1 MNRNDNYIIIMAGGV
16 GSRFWPYSRKNF
28 PKQFHDVLG
37 IGKSLLQV
45 TVERFEDVCPKENIF
60 IVTNEDYYDLV
71 RDQLPFCTDDQIL
84 LEPVG
89 KNTAPCIAYAA
100 YKIASKNPDAK
111 LVVCPSDHII
121 LKEDTYIK
129 IVKKAL
135 KEIDH
140 QDGLITLGIRPTRPD
155 TGYGYINFEQSDTL
169 TKKVIEFKEKPNIE
183 IAKTYL
189 QEGNYVWN
197 AGIFV
202 WSAFQIIESFKKYV
216 PEIDALF
223 SNGAYYS
230 KDEKA
235 FIAKIYP
242 NCPAISIDYAIL
254 ENAHNVEV
262 ILSDIGWSD
271 LGTWKSLYEIQ
282 SKDSDQNVIDGNIVA
297 YETYNCIIKTPKDKL
312 VVVQGL
318 ENYII
323 AEYDNVLMVC
333 SKDKEQMVKT
343 FVEDLKKKKE
353 DSFY

>member
-1 MNRNDNYIIIMAGGV
+1 MAGGV

-45 TVERFEDVCPKENIF
+45 TVERFEDVCPPENIF

-71 RDQLPFCTDDQIL
+71 REQLPFCTDDQIL

-100 YKIASKNPDAK
+100 YKIASKNPNAK

-121 LKEDTYIK
+121 LKEDTYLK

-135 KEIDH
+135 KEIDK
-140 QDGLITLGIRPTRPD
+140 QDALITLGIKPTRPD
-155 TGYGYINFEQSDTL
+155 TGYGYINFKQSDQL
-169 TKKVIEFKEKPNIE
+169 TKKVIEFKEKPSLE
-183 IAKTYL
+183 TAKTYL
-189 QEGNYVWN
+189 KEGTYVWN

-202 WSAFQIIESFKKYV
+202 WSAHQIIKSFKKYV

-223 SNGAYYS
+223 SKGSYYS

-235 FIAKIYP
+235 FIAHIYP
-242 NCPAISIDYAIL
+242 SCPAISIDYAIL
-254 ENAHNVEV
+254 ENASNVEV

-333 SKDKEQMVKT
+333 SKSKEQMVKT

>member
-1 MNRNDNYIIIMAGGV
+1 MAGGV

-45 TVERFEDVCPKENIF
+45 TVERFEDVCPPENIF

-71 RDQLPFCTDDQIL
+71 REQLPFCTDDQIL

-121 LKEDTYIK
+121 LKEDTYLK

-135 KEIDH
+135 KEIDK
-140 QDGLITLGIRPTRPD
+140 QDALITLGIKPTRPD
-155 TGYGYINFEQSDTL
+155 TGYGYINFKQSDQL
-169 TKKVIEFKEKPNIE
+169 TKKVIEFKEKPSLE
-183 IAKTYL
+183 TAKTYL
-189 QEGNYVWN
+189 KEGTYVWN

-202 WSAFQIIESFKKYV
+202 WSAHQIIKSFKKYV

-223 SNGAYYS
+223 SKGSYYS

-235 FIAKIYP
+235 FIAHIYP
-242 NCPAISIDYAIL
+242 SCPAISIDYAIL
-254 ENAHNVEV
+254 ENASNVEV

-333 SKDKEQMVKT
+333 SKSKEQMVKT

>member
-1 MNRNDNYIIIMAGGV
+1 MAGGV

-45 TVERFEDVCPKENIF
+45 TVERFEDVCPPENIF

-71 RDQLPFCTDDQIL
+71 REQLPFCTDDQIL

-121 LKEDTYIK
+121 LKEDTYLK

-135 KEIDH
+135 KEIEK
-140 QDGLITLGIRPTRPD
+140 QDALITLGIKPTRPD
-155 TGYGYINFEQSDTL
+155 TGYGYINFKQSDQL
-169 TKKVIEFKEKPNIE
+169 TKKVIEFKEKPSLE
-183 IAKTYL
+183 TAKTYL
-189 QEGNYVWN
+189 KEGTYVWN

-202 WSAFQIIESFKKYV
+202 WSAHQIIKSFKKYV

-223 SNGAYYS
+223 SKGSYYS

-235 FIAKIYP
+235 FIAHIYP
-242 NCPAISIDYAIL
+242 SCPAISIDYAIL
-254 ENAHNVEV
+254 ENASNVEV

-333 SKDKEQMVKT
+333 SKSKEQMVKT

>member
-1 MNRNDNYIIIMAGGV
+1 MAGGV

-45 TVERFEDVCPKENIF
+45 TVERFEDVCPPENIF

-71 RDQLPFCTDDQIL
+71 REQLPFCTDDQIL

-121 LKEDTYIK
+121 LKEDTYLK

-135 KEIDH
+135 KEIDK
-140 QDGLITLGIRPTRPD
+140 QDALITLGIKPTRPD
-155 TGYGYINFEQSDTL
+155 TGYGYINFKQSDQL
-169 TKKVIEFKEKPNIE
+169 TKKVIEFKEKPSLE
-183 IAKTYL
+183 TAKTYL
-189 QEGNYVWN
+189 KEGTYVWN

-202 WSAFQIIESFKKYV
+202 WSAHQIIKSFKKYV

-223 SNGAYYS
+223 SKGSYYS
-230 KDEKA
+230 EDEKA
-235 FIAKIYP
+235 FIAHIYP
-242 NCPAISIDYAIL
+242 SCPAISIDYAIL
-254 ENAHNVEV
+254 ENASNVEV

-333 SKDKEQMVKT
+333 SKSKEQMVKT